1 MGGSSSKEDF
11 RLSIASKVTK
21 ANQELLRKS
30 ANNTLTG
37 RDLQNHLDFLERE
50 RVWLEKKYA
59 ESDEEQ
65 KRQYLLRMEADESV
79 RNKALIEMQTCTDVK
94 QRAADCLFFIKD
106 AQRNAINSK
115 AYRKC
120 VAWSKRE
127 TKSAETQSENPVEN
141 GEGVFAGTDAPILI
155 RNARWFY
162 CFILL
167 PLAGCWVGMH
177 MFEEQSTFWLLS
189 SVIFFLHICCMAGS
203 PSSQCP
209 RIHKKGEHV
218 GTYQMLVD
226 LIVNT

>member
-1 MGGSSSKEDF
+1 MGGSTSKEDF

-37 RDLQNHLDFLERE
+37 RDLQNHLDFLEHE

-59 ESDEEQ
+59 EADEEQ

-127 TKSAETQSENPVEN
+127 SKTSGGGGGN
-141 GEGVFAGTDAPILI
+141 GSGAGGGG
-155 RNARWFY
+155 R
-162 CFILL
+162 
-167 PLAGCWVGMH
+167 
-177 MFEEQSTFWLLS
+177 
-189 SVIFFLHICCMAGS
+189 IF
-203 PSSQCP
+203 
-209 RIHKKGEHV
+209 
-218 GTYQMLVD
+218 T
-226 LIVNT
+226 